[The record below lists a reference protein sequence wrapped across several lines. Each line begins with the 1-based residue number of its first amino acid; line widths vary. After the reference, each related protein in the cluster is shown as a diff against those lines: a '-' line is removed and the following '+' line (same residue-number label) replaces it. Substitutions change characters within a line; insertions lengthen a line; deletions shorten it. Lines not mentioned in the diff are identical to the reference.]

1 MKKPPTLY
9 CLLAEFDTA
18 ESLIAAARQTR
29 QAGYVNTDAFSPV
42 PLPELADALALKP
55 SAVAPITL
63 IGGILGGLTG
73 FLMQV
78 YACTYSY
85 RENIGGRPLYS
96 WPAFIPITFELTVL
110 GAGLS
115 AAVGML
121 ILNKL
126 PQPYHPIFNSQRFD
140 LASRDKFFLCIEAA
154 DPKFDLEQS
163 RRFLRSLA
171 PTGIEEVTS

>member
-1 MKKPPTLY
+1 MKKPRTIF

-18 ESLIAAARQTR
+18 ESLIEAARRTR
-29 QAGYVNTDAFSPV
+29 EAGYQRTDAFAPFPV
-42 PLPELADALALKP
+42 QGLDEALGLKRNGVAL
-55 SAVAPITL
+55 ITL

-85 RENIGGRPLYS
+85 RENVGGRPLYS

-115 AAVGML
+115 AAFGML
-121 ILNKL
+121 ALNRL
-126 PQPYHPIFNSQRFD
+126 PQPYHPIFNSSRFE
-140 LASRDKFFLCIEAA
+140 LASRDKFFLCIEAN
-154 DPKFDLEQS
+154 DPRFDLAQV
-163 RRFLRSLA
+163 RQFLQTLS
-171 PTGIEEVTS
+171 PTGVEEVWA

>member
-1 MKKPPTLY
+1 MTREPNLF

-18 ESLIAAARQTR
+18 ESLIEAVRRTR
-29 QAGYVNTDAFSPV
+29 AAGYVRTDAFAPFPV
-42 PLPELADALALKP
+42 HGLDEALGLKRSGVAL
-55 SAVAPITL
+55 ITL

-115 AAVGML
+115 AAFGML
-121 ILNKL
+121 ALNRL
-126 PQPYHPIFNSQRFD
+126 PQPYHPVFNSTRFE
-140 LASRDKFFLCIEAA
+140 LASRNKFFLCIEAS
-154 DPKFDLEQS
+154 DPKFELAQARS
-163 RRFLRSLA
+163 FLQTLS
-171 PTGIEEVTS
+171 PTEIEEVPA

>member
-1 MKKPPTLY
+1 VKKAHHLHG
-9 CLLAEFDTA
+9 LLAEFDTA
-18 ESLIAAARQTR
+18 ESLIDAARRTR
-29 QAGYVNTDAFSPV
+29 EAGYVATDAYSPL
-42 PLPELADALALKP
+42 PLPELAEALGLGR
-55 SAVAPITL
+55 SGVAPITL

-78 YACTYSY
+78 YSCTYSY

-115 AAVGML
+115 AAIGML
-121 ILNKL
+121 ALNKL
-126 PQPYHPIFNSQRFD
+126 PQPHHPVFNSARFD

-163 RRFLRSLA
+163 RQFLMTLA
-171 PTGIEEVTS
+171 PRGIEEVPA